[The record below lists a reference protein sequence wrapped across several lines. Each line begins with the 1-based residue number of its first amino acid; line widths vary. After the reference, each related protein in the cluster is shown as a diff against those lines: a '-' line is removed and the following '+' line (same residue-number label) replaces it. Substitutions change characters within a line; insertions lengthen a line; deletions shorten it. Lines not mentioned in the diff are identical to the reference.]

1 MVHAA
6 MNMKVAKNP
15 GRNGPNWRLM
25 ASENTETLFLVIYI
39 YIIGHKR
46 PTLHLHSWLD
56 LTTIERWQ
64 FVDIIWWICWWTQY

>member
-46 PTLHLHSWLD
+46 PTLHLHS
-56 LTTIERWQ
+56 
-64 FVDIIWWICWWTQY
+64 